1 MSTANIAPA
10 ATTVASSRL
19 RAWIARRPLPVFFVL
34 ALALSWPFMIVDALG
49 SWGLLPFRLPAFSSP
64 AGVVVN
70 LLMGYGPAFAALIVT
85 AATEGKGSVLAL
97 LRRLLVW
104 RVGLQWYALAIFGL
118 AIPTAITLGLY
129 TLLGGEVVGPPLSL
143 GLILQQLV
151 LFLLLALFNGEELGW
166 RGYALPRLQA
176 NRSALA
182 ASLILGVPWTL
193 FHLPY
198 FFTQGSTFTGIPPL
212 SYLLLTMAT
221 SIIFTWVF
229 NNTRGSVLLVH
240 LLHQAGSVWRG
251 IYHPDPAGFA
261 LHFWLY
267 TGVMCLAALI
277 VVVVYGA
284 AHVSRQPVT
293 ELPVQ
298 TDTSTLEPTDRPYA
312 EAKRD
317 G

>member
-10 ATTVASSRL
+10 ATTGAGGSL

-34 ALALSWPFMIVDALG
+34 AFALTWPYMIVDALG
-49 SWGLLPFRLPAFSSP
+49 SLPFVLWIP
-64 AGVVVN
+64 
-70 LLMGYGPAFAALIVT
+70 MGYGPTFAALIVT
-85 AATEGKGSVLAL
+85 AATEGKGSVRAL

-104 RVGLQWYALAIFGL
+104 RVGPQWYALVIFGS

-129 TLLGGEVVGPPLSL
+129 TLLGGDLTAPPLSL
-143 GLILQQLV
+143 VLILQQLV
-151 LFLLLALFNGEELGW
+151 VFLVRLLLNGEEIGW

-182 ASLILGVPWTL
+182 ASLILAVPWAL

-198 FFTQGSTFTGIPPL
+198 FFTQGNAFSSTPPL
-212 SYLLLTMAT
+212 SYLLSTMAT

-229 NNTRGSVLLVH
+229 NNTRGSVLLAH
-240 LLHQAGSVWRG
+240 MLHQALNIWTV
-251 IYHPDPAGFA
+251 IYLPDPAGSA
-261 LHFWLY
+261 LFSWLG
-267 TGVMCLAALI
+267 TGMNCLVALI

-284 AHVSRQPVT
+284 ARLSRKPVA

-298 TDTSTLEPTDRPYA
+298 IDTSILDHTD
-312 EAKRD
+312 
-317 G
+317 

>member
-1 MSTANIAPA
+1 MSTAHIAPA
-10 ATTVASSRL
+10 ATTGAGSRL
-19 RAWIARRPLPVFFVL
+19 RAWIARHPLLTFFL
-34 ALALSWPFMIVDALG
+34 LSYALTWPFMIVDAFG
-49 SWGLLPFRLPAFSSP
+49 SLPFVLWIP
-64 AGVVVN
+64 
-70 LLMGYGPAFAALIVT
+70 MGYGPAFAAIIVA
-85 AATEGKGSVLAL
+85 AATEGKGSVRAL

-104 RVGLQWYALAIFGL
+104 RVGPQWYALVIFGT

-129 TLLGGEVVGPPLSL
+129 TLLGGEVAGPPLSL

-151 LFLLLALFNGEELGW
+151 LFLLLALFNSEELGW

-198 FFTQGSTFTGIPPL
+198 FFTQGSTFTSIPPL

-284 AHVSRQPVT
+284 AHLSRKPVA

-298 TDTSTLEPTDRPYA
+298 TAPQP
-312 EAKRD
+312 
-317 G
+317 

>member
-1 MSTANIAPA
+1 MATLPTTARPTTTSGIKGLIIRYPLA
-10 ATTVASSRL
+10 A
-19 RAWIARRPLPVFFVL
+19 FFVL
-34 ALALSWPFMIVDALG
+34 AYALTWPFMIVDAFG
-49 SWGLLPFRLPAFSSP
+49 SWGMLPFRLPAFASP
-64 AGVVVN
+64 AGIVVN

-198 FFTQGSTFTGIPPL
+198 FFTQGSTFTSIPPL

-251 IYHPDPAGFA
+251 IYHPDRAGFA

-284 AHVSRQPVT
+284 ARLTRKPAA

-298 TDTSTLEPTDRPYA
+298 TGTSPLELTDRTYA
-312 EAKRD
+312 EANRPA
-317 G
+317 